1 MKHIIIA
8 LALLLAPVSKA
19 AAADYF
25 VNANLGVFKNFTAF
39 DSAFQFDFGGKAG
52 ARVTSIEGFS
62 NLWAALA
69 YNHTAA
75 NPAGSITTGVSELM
89 LQPTFT
95 DVGGSQFYFA
105 PQVGLAFLTLGSN
118 TTAEF
123 AYGLL
128 GGVKLP
134 INESWSISPEA
145 NLTRFSNFGAS
156 QTAIKVLV
164 GANYAF

>member
-19 AAADYF
+19 VAADYF

-52 ARVTSIEGFS
+52 ARIAMIEGFS
-62 NLWAALA
+62 NFWAALA
-69 YNHTAA
+69 YNHTSA
-75 NPAGSITTGVSELM
+75 NPAGSITTGVSDLM
-89 LQPTFT
+89 LQPLFT
-95 DVGGSQFYFA
+95 EVGGSPFYFA
-105 PQVGLAFLTLGSN
+105 PQVGFSFVTLGSN

-123 AYGLL
+123 AYGLI
-128 GGVKLP
+128 GGVMLP
-134 INESWSISPEA
+134 INERWSISPEA
-145 NLTRFSNFGAS
+145 NLTRFSDFGQS

-164 GANYAF
+164 GANYTF